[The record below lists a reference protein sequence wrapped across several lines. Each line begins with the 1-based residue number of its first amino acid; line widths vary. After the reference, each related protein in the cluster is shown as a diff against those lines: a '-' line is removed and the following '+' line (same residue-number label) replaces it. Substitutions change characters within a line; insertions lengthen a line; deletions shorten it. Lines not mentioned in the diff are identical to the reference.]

1 MLLRISHADDLSE
14 MPSYFR
20 IWQQMMPPKTL
31 ALYERLCKSEYG
43 VATSPVSLH
52 VLSTQL
58 GISRTAIVGG
68 LSELEKVGFVNQ
80 YEDDD
85 MTNVEVYLPPEPDA
99 ETEEIYSTVG
109 AEIARTNR
117 SRATVLIGVWR
128 DQFQQYTGSTW
139 TKWAV
144 DLKLAERLV
153 KNEPDDEKLIKLVK
167 FYWRYMWDRENQT
180 LASFVKNYDSIAAR
194 QREMELHG

>member
-1 MLLRISHADDLSE
+1 MLLRITHADDLST

-20 IWQQMMPPKTL
+20 IWQQMVPPKTL
-31 ALYERLCKSEYG
+31 ALYERLCKEEYG

-52 VLSTQL
+52 VLATQL

-109 AEIARTNR
+109 AEIARTNE
-117 SRATVLIGVWR
+117 SRAKTLIGLWR
-128 DQFQQYTGSTW
+128 DQFQQYTGSTA
-139 TKWAV
+139 TQWAM
-144 DLKLAERLV
+144 DRTIAIRLV
-153 KNEPDDEKLIKLVK
+153 KNEPDDSRLNKMVR
-167 FYWRYMWDRENQT
+167 FYWKYMWDRENST